1 MATPPWPVVPCTLS
15 NAGRLIV
22 LRQKVGSA
30 KEEDVEAVTVEDEM
44 LRRVVYGDP
53 VKHQMSM
60 YRRRVEAL
68 AFKAVTG
75 RLGL

>member
-1 MATPPWPVVPCTLS
+1 
-15 NAGRLIV
+15 LIV

-60 YRRRVEAL
+60 YRRRVEGIATR
-68 AFKAVTG
+68 AVTASE
-75 RLGL
+75 